1 MNYITSV
8 NKAQL
13 VLVSNGKQVA
23 SFPASLN
30 KIIISLDDAETLC
43 GMSYSDVVVSDVK
56 NKYGR
61 FIAYSVVA
69 YYDSFFKAYV
79 HVVQKGHMIGFVFTQ
94 YGKAMTAKRKDISST
109 RQEAINKGYAVAEK
123 RIKGL

>member
-1 MNYITSV
+1 MNYITSI

-30 KIIISLDDAETLC
+30 QSIISLDDAETLC

-56 NKYGR
+56 NDKGQW
-61 FIAYSVVA
+61 IAFEVVA
-69 YYDSFFKAYV
+69 YYDRFFGAWV
-79 HVVQKGHMIGFVFTQ
+79 HVVQKGIMTGDTFKQ
-94 YGKAMTAKRKDISST
+94 YGKTIVARRKDVSSS
-109 RQEAINKGYAVAEK
+109 REEAISRGYHVAAK